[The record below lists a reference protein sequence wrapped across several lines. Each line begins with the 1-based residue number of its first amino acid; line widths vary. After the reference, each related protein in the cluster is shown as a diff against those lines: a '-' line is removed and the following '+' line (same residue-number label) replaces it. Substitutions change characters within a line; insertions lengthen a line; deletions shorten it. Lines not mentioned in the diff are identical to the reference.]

1 MWHNKIKKFGDRMN
15 KLTIKFNLYNF
26 DNIEI
31 RDYLLSL
38 KEIHKMD
45 TDDEK
50 IIIEYLYDCK

>member
-1 MWHNKIKKFGDRMN
+1 MWHNMIKKFGDRMN